1 MSQVVGTR
9 SAVER
14 RSGNYGDI
22 VLFEADTAVLIT
34 AISLIIGAFIAAGV
48 VLGRRMRTTS
58 AGDHHRESIGVVQ
71 GALLGLVGLLLA
83 FGLTMAVTRYEV
95 RRDVLVEEANAIGT
109 TYLRAQLLTEPERSA
124 SLDLLRVYTDAAIEM
139 NDAIPDSAE
148 FDVAV
153 KKMDDLHADLWSL
166 AGDAM
171 SKAPQDSAPRLYV
184 ETLNDT
190 IDRHADR
197 VASLRN
203 RVPSAVWI
211 LQILG
216 SAIALG
222 VLSLYLS
229 LLGRGLLTPLLAG
242 VFVVLILFNSFD
254 LDRPRRGFISVPSA
268 ALTDVRA
275 TMDLPPAAN
284 AP

>member
-1 MSQVVGTR
+1 MV
-9 SAVER
+9 A
-14 RSGNYGDI
+14 NYGDF

-34 AISLIIGAFIAAGV
+34 VISLIIGVFIAVGV
-48 VLGRRMRTTS
+48 VLGRRMKSKSVT
-58 AGDHHRESIGVVQ
+58 DHHRESLGVIQ

-109 TYLRAQLLTEPERSA
+109 TYLRAQLLAEPERATSME
-124 SLDLLRVYTDAAIEM
+124 LLRTYTDAAIEM
-139 NDAIPDSAE
+139 NESPPDSPE

-153 KKMDDLHADLWSL
+153 KVMDDLHTDLWRV
-166 AGDAM
+166 AGESIA
-171 SKAPQDSAPRLYV
+171 KAPQDSAPRLYI

-254 LDRPRRGFISVPSA
+254 LDRPRRGFIHVPSA

-284 AP
+284 GP

>member
-1 MSQVVGTR
+1 M
-9 SAVER
+9 
-14 RSGNYGDI
+14 
-22 VLFEADTAVLIT
+22 LFKADTAVLIVV
-34 AISLIIGAFIAAGV
+34 ISLIIGSFITGGIL
-48 VLGRRMRTTS
+48 LGRRMRATS
-58 AGDHHRESIGVVQ
+58 TGDHQRESLGVIQ

-109 TYLRAQLLTEPERSA
+109 TYLRAQLLAEPERTRSM
-124 SLDLLRVYTDAAIEM
+124 DLLRDYTDAAIDM
-139 NDAIPDSAE
+139 NESPPDSEE
-148 FDVAV
+148 FDTAV
-153 KKMDDLHADLWSL
+153 KVMDGLHSDLWGV
-166 AGDAM
+166 AGAAIA
-171 SKAPQDSAPRLYV
+171 KAPQDSAPRLYV

-229 LLGRGLLTPLLAG
+229 FLGRGLLTPLLAG
-242 VFVVLILFNSFD
+242 IFVILILFNSFD
-254 LDRPRRGFISVPSA
+254 LDRPRRGFIHVPSA
-268 ALTDVRA
+268 PLTDVR
-275 TMDLPPAAN
+275 TMMDLPPAAN
-284 AP
+284 GP

>member
-1 MSQVVGTR
+1 MS
-9 SAVER
+9 SC
-14 RSGNYGDI
+14 GDHEGGRTT
-22 VLFEADTAVLIT
+22 VTGMLFEADTAVLIT
-34 AISLIIGAFIAAGV
+34 VISLIIGVFITAGV
-48 VLGRRMRTTS
+48 LLGRRLRATS
-58 AGDHHRESIGVVQ
+58 ASDHQRESIGVVQ

-95 RRDVLVEEANAIGT
+95 RRDVLVQEANAIGT
-109 TYLRAQLLTEPERSA
+109 TYLRAQLLAEPERTT
-124 SLDLLRVYTDAAIEM
+124 SLDLLRTYTDAAIDM
-139 NDAIPDSAE
+139 NEARPDSVE
-148 FDVAV
+148 FDAAA
-153 KKMDDLHADLWSL
+153 KEMDDLHVDLWRI
-166 AGDAM
+166 AGEAIV
-171 SKAPQDSAPRLYV
+171 KAPQDSAPRLYI

-216 SAIALG
+216 SAVALG
-222 VLSLYLS
+222 VLALYLS

-284 AP
+284 GP

>member
-1 MSQVVGTR
+1 
-9 SAVER
+9 
-14 RSGNYGDI
+14 
-22 VLFEADTAVLIT
+22 
-34 AISLIIGAFIAAGV
+34 
-48 VLGRRMRTTS
+48 
-58 AGDHHRESIGVVQ
+58 
-71 GALLGLVGLLLA
+71 LLGLVGLLLA

-95 RRDVLVEEANAIGT
+95 RRDVLVKEANAIGT
-109 TYLRAQLLTEPERSA
+109 TYLRAQLLAEPERTT
-124 SLDLLRVYTDAAIEM
+124 SLDLLREYTDSAIDM
-139 NDAIPDSAE
+139 NESPPDSDE
-148 FDVAV
+148 FEVVVKAMDGLHVELWRVAGE
-153 KKMDDLHADLWSL
+153 AI
-166 AGDAM
+166 G
-171 SKAPQDSAPRLYV
+171 KAPQDSAPRLYI

-216 SAIALG
+216 SALALG
-222 VLSLYLS
+222 VLALYLS

-254 LDRPRRGFISVPSA
+254 LDRPRRGFIHVPSS

-275 TMDLPPAAN
+275 TMDLPPAASG
-284 AP
+284 P

>member
-1 MSQVVGTR
+1 MDNVARQP
-9 SAVER
+9 
-14 RSGNYGDI
+14 NYGDT
-22 VLFEADTAVLIT
+22 VLFEADTAVLIV
-34 AISLIIGAFIAAGV
+34 AISAIIGTFVAAGV
-48 VLGRRMRTTS
+48 LLGRRMRATS
-58 AGDHHRESIGVVQ
+58 AGDHQRESLGVVQ

-109 TYLRAQLLTEPERSA
+109 TYLRAQLLAEPERSQ
-124 SLDLLRVYTDAAIEM
+124 SMDVLREYTDAAIAM
-139 NDAIPDSAE
+139 NESPPDSQD
-148 FDVAV
+148 FDAAV
-153 KKMDDLHADLWSL
+153 KTMDGLHNDLWRL
-166 AGDAM
+166 AGVAI
-171 SKAPQDSAPRLYV
+171 SKAPQDSAPRLYI

-216 SAIALG
+216 SAVALG

-229 LLGRGLLTPLLAG
+229 ILGRGILTPLLAG
-242 VFVVLILFNSFD
+242 VFVILILFNSFD
-254 LDRPRRGFISVPSA
+254 LDRPRRGFIHVPSA

-275 TMDLPPAAN
+275 TMDLPPAAS
-284 AP
+284 PP

>member
-1 MSQVVGTR
+1 M
-9 SAVER
+9 
-14 RSGNYGDI
+14 
-22 VLFEADTAVLIT
+22 LFEADTAVLIT

-48 VLGRRMRTTS
+48 LLGRRMRTTAAS
-58 AGDHHRESIGVVQ
+58 DQHRESLGVVQ

-109 TYLRAQLLTEPERSA
+109 TYLRAQLLDEPERSQ
-124 SLDLLRVYTDAAIEM
+124 SLDLLRDYTDAAIEM
-139 NDAIPDSAE
+139 NEAPPDSDE

-153 KKMDDLHADLWSL
+153 KTMDDLHADLWRL

-171 SKAPQDSAPRLYV
+171 SKAPQDNAPRLYV

-268 ALTDVRA
+268 SLTDVRA
-275 TMDLPPAAN
+275 TMDLPPAA
-284 AP
+284 PGP